1 MTYWQTAIA
10 ALITLAGF
18 ASAGH
23 ALLNKREPR
32 AAFGW
37 CAICLMVPLLGAV
50 LYVLFGINR
59 VRGRARRL
67 RLQERN
73 IPALPGPGRP
83 LAQPELPRHMGELAR
98 LSGSLQRWPLT
109 RGNAVGE
116 LHNGEQAY
124 PEMLEAIR
132 SATRRISLSSYIF
145 DTDESGMAFVD
156 ALEDACKR
164 GVEVRVLVDGVG
176 EFYSWPRVSRVLRR
190 RGVPARRFAPPRLLP
205 PSIHFN
211 LRNHRK
217 ILVTD
222 GQTGFAGGMNIGDRH
237 RVERTSGHAVVD
249 IHFRFDGPV
258 AAQLERAFFEDWARA
273 GGQPDEPPEEPA
285 PSSKGV
291 ANCRVLTDGPGED
304 MDKLTV
310 VLAAA
315 TSLARRRVL
324 IMTPYF
330 LPPRELTGA
339 LVSAALRGVDV
350 SVILPQKNNLPYVH
364 WATRNMLWELL
375 RWGVKVFYQPGL
387 FAHSKLFIVD
397 DDYVQVGSANLDPRS
412 LRLNFELAVEV
423 FDQPTVGKLVDHCLE
438 VRDKSREVTLE
449 EVDKRSLPQRVRD
462 SLAWLFSPYL

>member
-10 ALITLAGF
+10 VLIPLAGI

-37 CAICLMVPLLGAV
+37 CAICLMVPLIGAI

-59 VRGRARRL
+59 VRERARRL
-67 RLQERN
+67 KLQERN
-73 IPALPGPGRP
+73 IPAPSDQSEPTPHLD
-83 LAQPELPRHMGELAR
+83 LPRHMGELAR
-98 LSGSLQRWPLT
+98 LSGSLQTWALS
-109 RGNAVGE
+109 RGNQVSV

-124 PEMLEAIR
+124 PAMLAAIR
-132 SATRRISLSSYIF
+132 AATRRISLSSYIF
-145 DTDESGMAFVD
+145 DTDESGMAFID
-156 ALEDACKR
+156 ALEDACGR

-176 EFYSWPRVSRVLRR
+176 ELYSWPRASRVLRR
-190 RGVPARRFAPPRLLP
+190 RGIPVRRFAPPRLLP
-205 PSIHFN
+205 PAIHFN

-217 ILVTD
+217 ILVAD
-222 GQTGFAGGMNIGDRH
+222 GRTGFAGGMNIGDRH
-237 RVERTSGHAVVD
+237 RVERPAGHAVAD
-249 IHFRFDGPV
+249 IHFGFDGPV
-258 AAQLERAFFEDWARA
+258 AAQLERAFFEDWERS
-273 GGQPDEPPEEPA
+273 GGRYPDEEDPPTDGQGTA
-285 PSSKGV
+285 S
-291 ANCRVLTDGPGED
+291 CRVITDGPGED

-310 VLAAA
+310 ILAAA

-350 SVILPQKNNLPYVH
+350 SIILPASNNLPYVH

-375 RWGVKVFYQPGL
+375 RWGVRVYYQPGP
-387 FAHSKLFIVD
+387 FAHSKLFVVD
-397 DDYVQVGSANLDPRS
+397 DDYLQVGSANLDPRS

-423 FDQPTVGKLVDHCLE
+423 FDKSTVSRLVDHCLR
-438 VRDKSREVTLE
+438 VRQNSREVTLK
-449 EVDKRSLPQRVRD
+449 EVDERSLFQRVRD

>member
-1 MTYWQTAIA
+1 MTYWQTAVA
-10 ALITLAGF
+10 ALITLAGI

-23 ALLNKREPR
+23 ALLNKRESR

-73 IPALPGPGRP
+73 IPALPGQRPP
-83 LAQPELPRHMGELAR
+83 LAQPELSRHMEELAR

-109 RGNAVGE
+109 GGNAVCD

-124 PEMLEAIR
+124 PAMLETIR

-145 DTDESGMAFVD
+145 DTDESGTAFIN
-156 ALEDACKR
+156 ALEEACKR
-164 GVEVRVLVDGVG
+164 GVEVRVLVDGIG
-176 EFYSWPRVSRVLRR
+176 ELYSWPRVSRVLHK

-217 ILVTD
+217 ILVAD

-237 RVERTSGHAVVD
+237 RVERTSGHAVAD

-258 AAQLERAFFEDWARA
+258 AFQLERAFFEDWERA
-273 GGQPDEPPEEPA
+273 GGQRHEPPEG
-285 PSSKGV
+285 PSPTAKGS
-291 ANCRVLTDGPGED
+291 ANCRVITDGPGED

-315 TSLARRRVL
+315 TSLARKRVL

-330 LPPRELTGA
+330 LPPRELIGA

-423 FDQPTVGKLVDHCLE
+423 FDQATVGKLIDHCLE
-438 VRDKSREVTLE
+438 VRETSREVTLE
-449 EVDKRSLPQRVRD
+449 EVDKRSLPQRIRD